1 MMRNHK
7 RAWIWIAA
15 VWVVLPW
22 CSAVTA
28 DTAQETIESQIGTQK
43 HVLPHPRQ
51 LRWQQREYVA
61 FVHFTVNTFTDREW
75 GDGTEDPAVFNP
87 TELDVRQWGRVF
99 KDAGM
104 KLVIITAKHHD
115 GFCLWPSKYTDHSVE
130 KSPWKNGQGDVVREL
145 SEACKEAGL
154 DFGVYLSP
162 WDRHEPTYG
171 DSPRYNEYYMN
182 QLTELLTQYGP
193 ISEIWFDGA
202 PGEDSPL
209 RKKQVYTF
217 EDYRALVRKLQP
229 MACMFADDGP
239 DCRWVGNES
248 GYAGL
253 TCWSM
258 LHRSQFGPGKADQKL
273 LNSGQMEGTDWVPAE
288 CDVSIRP
295 GWFYHA
301 SEDDKVKSLE
311 QLVDI
316 YYGSVGRNGL
326 LLLNVPPDRRG
337 LIHDNDSR
345 RLMEFRKV
353 LDQTFATNL
362 AAEARAT
369 ASNTRKQWSVYSP
382 ANLVDSDVQTF
393 WATDDNVLSAFV
405 EIDLGQT
412 KSFNVIL
419 LQEYIKQ
426 GQRVKSFDVEVWADG
441 QWKKA
446 AEGTTIGYKRLL
458 RIEPVSTQKIKVNI
472 RDATDCP
479 VLCNVGLYQAPTVKG
494 NAIVEDSSAK
504 DI

>member
-1 MMRNHK
+1 M
-7 RAWIWIAA
+7 
-15 VWVVLPW
+15 
-22 CSAVTA
+22 
-28 DTAQETIESQIGTQK
+28 
-43 HVLPHPRQ
+43 
-51 LRWQQREYVA
+51 
-61 FVHFTVNTFTDREW
+61 
-75 GDGTEDPAVFNP
+75 
-87 TELDVRQWGRVF
+87 
-99 KDAGM
+99 
-104 KLVIITAKHHD
+104 
-115 GFCLWPSKYTDHSVE
+115 
-130 KSPWKNGQGDVVREL
+130 
-145 SEACKEAGL
+145 
-154 DFGVYLSP
+154 
-162 WDRHEPTYG
+162 
-171 DSPRYNEYYMN
+171 
-182 QLTELLTQYGP
+182 
-193 ISEIWFDGA
+193 
-202 PGEDSPL
+202 
-209 RKKQVYTF
+209 
-217 EDYRALVRKLQP
+217 
-229 MACMFADDGP
+229 
-239 DCRWVGNES
+239 GNES

-479 VLCNVGLYQAPTVKG
+479 VLCNMGLYQAPTVKG